1 MNTVAP
7 RLISGVFAGITGLAV
22 LEMLRLKGATLVQ
35 QPSLATVLAA
45 CGVMG
50 TLVGIVGCLMPRR
63 YWKILLSNGQQIYS
77 ALALPRPMVNH
88 WAGSLLLSGSLVVYF
103 IVLMNILPQQPPP
116 DNNDQ
121 ASFLMQAKTVHEAG
135 GPVTLAQQLLAGE
148 YSEANQHPLYVA
160 LLSYFPNY
168 ETGKRLSAMFGL
180 CALLIFTMGIA
191 RYYGNLVGGLTGILL
206 SINAAYC
213 QLTARVVCEGLLLI
227 FVAGLWLMVLRIP
240 DSRKP
245 SRLPSLLLIGIGLM
259 LGLAWLTKGT
269 ALLLM
274 LGLVLWLCSYTV
286 NWNRWIS
293 AILQRQPTD
302 DSMTGENQ
310 TKQTTVPLK
319 RVVIGV
325 ALVIGSFTV
334 IAAPLLIRNV
344 RVYGSPT
351 FNANSYLL
359 FEDEFSE
366 PHALIK
372 ERGSLRNAA
381 QNYWQS
387 HTISEMIKRE
397 VKGLLWQIFIFLRSL
412 GPLPFGEGRLFF
424 GLLALPFLIVGLMS
438 ESGPSRR
445 LYLIWML
452 LFCLAFAWYLPI
464 AAGERFLTPLL
475 LPSLAFVSLGLVRTG
490 QLLLARR
497 SEMPLSH

>member
-1 MNTVAP
+1 MNTIVP
-7 RLISGVFAGITGLAV
+7 RLISGTFASIAGLAV
-22 LEMLRLKGATLVQ
+22 LEMVRLKGATLVQ
-35 QPSLATVLAA
+35 QPSLATMLAV
-45 CGVMG
+45 CGGMG
-50 TLVGIVGCLMPRR
+50 MLVGVVGCLMPSRF
-63 YWKILLSNGQQIYS
+63 WEKLLSKGQQIHS
-77 ALALPRPMVNH
+77 ALAISRPMANH
-88 WAGSLLLSGSLVVYF
+88 WTGSLLLSGSLIVYF
-103 IVLMNILPQQPPP
+103 IVLMSILPQQPPP

-121 ASFLMQAKTVHEAG
+121 ASFLMHAKAVQETG
-135 GPVTLAQQLLAGE
+135 GPVTLLRQLIAGE
-148 YSEANQHPLYVA
+148 YTEANQHPLYVA

-168 ETGKRLSAMFGL
+168 ETGKRLSAMCGL

-191 RYYGNLVGGLTGILL
+191 RYYGNLAGGITGILL

-227 FVAGLWLMVLRIP
+227 FVAGLWLMVLRMP
-240 DSRKP
+240 DLRKSSRFP
-245 SRLPSLLLIGIGLM
+245 FLLLMGIGLL

-274 LGLVLWLCSYTV
+274 LGLILWLCSYTV
-286 NWNRWIS
+286 HWKRWIPAMS
-293 AILQRQPTD
+293 QQRSTD
-302 DSMTGENQ
+302 DSKTGENQ
-310 TKQTTVPLK
+310 TEQTTAPLK
-319 RVVIGV
+319 RVAVSL
-325 ALVIGSFTV
+325 ALVSVSFSV

-372 ERGSLRNAA
+372 QRGSLRNAA
-381 QNYWQS
+381 LNYWQT
-387 HTISEMIKRE
+387 HTITDMIKRE
-397 VKGLLWQIFIFLRSL
+397 VKGLLWQAFIFLRSL
-412 GPLPFGEGRLFF
+412 GPLPFAEGRLFF
-424 GLLALPFLIVGLMS
+424 GLLALPFLIVGLIS

-452 LFCLAFAWYLPI
+452 LFWLAFAWYLPI
-464 AAGERFLTPLL
+464 AAGERFLIPLL

-497 SEMPLSH
+497 TT